1 MSYENILLKKED
13 KLSIITIN
21 RPESLNALNAK
32 TIQEISTALDE
43 LDSDNSCRVIILTG
57 SGEKSLL
64 QVLTSRNSVT
74 SDRKKLKNLQET
86 DKILCSTKLKTIQT
100 CHCSRKRFCIRR
112 RFRACHGMPYQ
123 ICIGKRQIG
132 AS

>member
-86 DKILCSTKLKTIQT
+86 DKILCSTKLKIYPNLSLQ
-100 CHCSRKRFCIRR
+100 
-112 RFRACHGMPYQ
+112 P
-123 ICIGKRQIG
+123 
-132 AS
+132 